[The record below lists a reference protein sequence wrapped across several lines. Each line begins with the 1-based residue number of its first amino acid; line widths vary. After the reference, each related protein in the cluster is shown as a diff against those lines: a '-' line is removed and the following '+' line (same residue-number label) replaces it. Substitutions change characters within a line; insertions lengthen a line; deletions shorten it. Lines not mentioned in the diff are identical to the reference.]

1 MEELLI
7 KNFSK
12 LIYNVFNQVLPNAL
26 ITIISCSKN
35 YGDTNASNVDE
46 ETIKLRINDQAAI
59 RFSIYKYME
68 NDELTCNFLVE
79 MNNFMPIGGG
89 LKINIKNI
97 NIAEEYSFNNSTNQ
111 LQLYFPHNN
120 THYIAIFGIIN
131 ITECYPS
138 GSRTGAHG
146 RFDCVVV
153 DSLENKLTLTNA
165 IF

>member
-1 MEELLI
+1 
-7 KNFSK
+7 
-12 LIYNVFNQVLPNAL
+12 
-26 ITIISCSKN
+26 
-35 YGDTNASNVDE
+35 
-46 ETIKLRINDQAAI
+46 
-59 RFSIYKYME
+59 ME